1 MKLSSKTGQRHTSGK
16 QALVDKMRLSIS
28 LPAISH
34 ANIAHTNISKINVQH
49 LVNSVKVVAKEDI
62 SIKPRNAN
70 LPRMMLIK
78 LS

>member
-1 MKLSSKTGQRHTSGK
+1 M
-16 QALVDKMRLSIS
+16 
-28 LPAISH
+28 
-34 ANIAHTNISKINVQH
+34 NIAHTNISKVYAQH

-70 LPRMMLIK
+70 WPIMMLIK